1 MEAGPL
7 GIRVLIVE
15 LGSVATG
22 TYERQARYVSSTYAH
37 LDRAQRVP
45 SEDTG
50 ARPASPEQAA
60 SAIADAIDATETPL
74 RLPIGQD
81 AAWLLAER
89 ARLTDAGWAV
99 RAREFT

>member
-1 MEAGPL
+1 
-7 GIRVLIVE
+7 VLIVE

-22 TYERQARYVSSTYAH
+22 TYERQARYVSSAYAH

-50 ARPASPEQAA
+50 AGPASPDQAA

-74 RLPIGQD
+74 RLPIGPD
-81 AAWLLAER
+81 AASLLAER
-89 ARLTDAGWAV
+89 GRLNDAGWAV